1 MKKILSILILFAATS
16 AHSQIH
22 TLKESIYFGL
32 GKTSLNRPQK
42 QKLDSIVTLLK
53 NSKSYVGEVK
63 GHTCNLGSLRINKV
77 ISNLRALN
85 VLNYLVDKGIKRDK
99 FSYSSFGFSQP
110 VADNRSQQGRALNRR
125 TDVEVVLSLF
135 DEIVSFNEDGGK
147 SKSNPKESKSDKT
160 NLADAPPFEIG
171 PDFSTGKIPKAG
183 NKVTNGISLEVEKNS
198 LVSGSSEPIDLDF
211 KDFSQNYDII
221 KKGFNTSSGICQ
233 NLSLIAAFS
242 VNLTQEYQELSINN
256 QKPLIVN
263 IPSEYYPNAKLYS
276 NPRNWTADTINKMSY
291 NYEKKAYEV
300 SIINNTSVLGIF
312 DNVLDTIVF
321 LKVKIKGLSPDL
333 IKPYVIYDNCNIS
346 ACCRQKGKW
355 FLVPVAVKSSTYKIR
370 SSYTDYSSKNGD
382 SYSIN
387 YDIKN
392 LDLSKLKVDHREG
405 NQIIY
410 KYPEKIK
417 ITNQKLDKS
426 SLCDQIPAGN

>member
-135 DEIVSFNEDGGK
+135 DEIVSFNE
-147 SKSNPKESKSDKT
+147 
-160 NLADAPPFEIG
+160 IG
-171 PDFSTGKIPKAG
+171 RAH
-183 NKVTNGISLEVEKNS
+183 V
-198 LVSGSSEPIDLDF
+198 
-211 KDFSQNYDII
+211 
-221 KKGFNTSSGICQ
+221 
-233 NLSLIAAFS
+233 
-242 VNLTQEYQELSINN
+242 
-256 QKPLIVN
+256 
-263 IPSEYYPNAKLYS
+263 
-276 NPRNWTADTINKMSY
+276 
-291 NYEKKAYEV
+291 
-300 SIINNTSVLGIF
+300 
-312 DNVLDTIVF
+312 
-321 LKVKIKGLSPDL
+321 
-333 IKPYVIYDNCNIS
+333 
-346 ACCRQKGKW
+346 
-355 FLVPVAVKSSTYKIR
+355 
-370 SSYTDYSSKNGD
+370 
-382 SYSIN
+382 
-387 YDIKN
+387 
-392 LDLSKLKVDHREG
+392 
-405 NQIIY
+405 
-410 KYPEKIK
+410 
-417 ITNQKLDKS
+417 
-426 SLCDQIPAGN
+426 